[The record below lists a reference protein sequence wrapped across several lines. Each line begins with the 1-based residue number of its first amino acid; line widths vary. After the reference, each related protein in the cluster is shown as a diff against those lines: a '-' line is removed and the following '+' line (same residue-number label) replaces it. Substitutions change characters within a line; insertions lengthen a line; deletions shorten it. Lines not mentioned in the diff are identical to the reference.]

1 MVTKLFL
8 LVAYDIAADRRRRK
22 IAQVLEKYGSRVNF
36 SVFECLVSVVDS
48 REMMKEL
55 SGLMK
60 AGKDT
65 ILVYTLCKP
74 CVNKRVSLKGVAS
87 GKKVVNVL

>member
-8 LVAYDIAADRRRRK
+8 LVAYDIASNRRRRK

-36 SVFECLVSVVDS
+36 SVFECLVSAVES
-48 REMMKEL
+48 REMRQEL

-60 AGKDT
+60 AGKDA
-65 ILVYTLCKP
+65 ILIYTMCKP
-74 CVNKRVSLKGVAS
+74 CVNKRVSLKAGDS

>member
-22 IAQVLEKYGSRVNF
+22 IAQVLENYGSRVNF
-36 SVFECLVSVVDS
+36 SVFECLVSVPDS
-48 REMMKEL
+48 RKMMQEL

-60 AGKDT
+60 AGKDA

-74 CVNKRVSLKGVAS
+74 CVNKRISLKGSAS
-87 GKKVVNVL
+87 GKKVVNIL

>member
-22 IAQVLEKYGSRVNF
+22 IAQVLENYGSRVNF
-36 SVFECLVSVVDS
+36 SVFECLVSVADS
-48 REMMKEL
+48 EKMMQEL

-60 AGKDT
+60 AGKDAV
-65 ILVYTLCKP
+65 IVYTLCKP
-74 CVNKRVSLKGVAS
+74 CVNKRLLLKGKAVV
-87 GKKVVNVL
+87 KKVVNIL

>member
-8 LVAYDIAADRRRRK
+8 LVAYDIAADRRRQK

-36 SVFECLVSVVDS
+36 SVFECLVSVTDS
-48 REMMKEL
+48 KKMVQEIT
-55 SGLMK
+55 GLMK

-74 CVNKRVSLKGVAS
+74 CVNKRLSLGS
-87 GKKVVNVL
+87 GPVVKKVVNML

>member
-8 LVAYDIAADRRRRK
+8 LVAYDVAADRRRQK
-22 IAQVLEKYGSRVNF
+22 IATLLEKYGSRVNY
-36 SVFECLVSVVDS
+36 SVFECLVSVNESKLLKQQLYD
-48 REMMKEL
+48 
-55 SGLMK
+55 LMK

-65 ILVYTLCKP
+65 IIVYTLCKP
-74 CVNKRVSLKGVAS
+74 CVNKRISLRKPGS

>member
-8 LVAYDIAADRRRRK
+8 LVAYDIAADRRRQK

-36 SVFECLVSVVDS
+36 SVFECLVSVTDS
-48 REMMKEL
+48 KKMVQEL
-55 SGLMK
+55 TGLMK

-74 CVNKRVSLKGVAS
+74 CVNKRLSLGNGPVV
-87 GKKVVNVL
+87 KKVVNML

>member
-22 IAQVLEKYGSRVNF
+22 IAQVLENYGSRVNF
-36 SVFECLVSVVDS
+36 SVFECLVSVADS
-48 REMMKEL
+48 EKMMQEL

-60 AGKDT
+60 AGKDAV
-65 ILVYTLCKP
+65 IVYTLCKP
-74 CVNKRVSLKGVAS
+74 CVNKRLSLKGKAVV
-87 GKKVVNVL
+87 KKVVNIL